1 MPTPLSTY
9 RLQLR
14 PGFGFDATAAV
25 VDYLAD
31 LGVTHAYLS
40 PILQAAPGSTH
51 GYDVVDHSKVNEEL
65 GGEAGF
71 DRLGQALG
79 RAGLGLVL
87 DIVPNHMAIPGPQN
101 RWWWDVLENGP
112 SSVYA
117 SYFDVDWRPPEAKLR
132 NTVLMPVLGDHY
144 GRVLEAGDIR
154 VFRVGGRFEVRY
166 FDHRLPVA
174 PRSIDALLMAAA
186 MVIGGADGAP
196 NDELESLASA
206 LGRLPPAT
214 AVDTDSV
221 RERHRDKEILADRL
235 GQLLEADPAAA
246 AAVDAEVDHLNHDAD
261 ALDALLERQNYRLAF
276 WRVAGAELDYRRF
289 FDITTLVGLR
299 VEDPQVFADTHQ
311 LVLGWLAEGRL
322 DGLRVDHVDGLRD
335 PRRYLARLAQA
346 SGGSWVVVEKIL
358 EAGEHL
364 RDWPCAGTSG
374 YDALADIGVMLVD
387 PGGEEG
393 LTAAWASFT
402 GGTADIGQ
410 AVYEAKREVL
420 RGPLA
425 ADVGRLTE
433 LLVAVCE
440 RHRRYRDYTRGEH
453 RAVLEEVMACF
464 SVYRTYVDADG
475 AGVGPDDVAR
485 VEESTAQAAER
496 RPGLDA
502 DLLGFLADLLLLRV
516 PCDRPG
522 CPEAELVMRF
532 QQTTGPVMAKAVE
545 DTVFYTQTR
554 LISLN
559 EVGADPACFGADVA
573 GFHAAN
579 AERQARW
586 PTSMITTSTHD
597 TKRSEDVRARLALLS
612 EVPERFGELCRRWS
626 AVNEQHRVAGLPGTD
641 AEWLLYQ
648 TLVGAWPLGADRA
661 AAYMTKATKEAKVH
675 TSWTESDPAYDDAV
689 IAFTRAVCTDAV
701 FQGDLA
707 AFVEPLVRPGW
718 VNALT
723 LTLVRLTVP
732 GTADTYQGQELWDLS
747 LVDPDN
753 RRPVDFGR
761 RRQLLALVGG
771 RTAAD
776 LWADTELVAAGA
788 PKLAVT
794 TAGLRLRRRRPDW
807 FGAAGA
813 YEALAALGA
822 AAPHVVGF
830 TRSSTGDGAPPGGCA
845 VVVPR
850 LPLGLDQAGGWKDT
864 VVELPEGTWTNV
876 FDATTWPGGEAAV
889 DDLLGA
895 FPVALL
901 VKE

>member
-1 MPTPLSTY
+1 MVTPLSTY

-14 PGFGFDATAAV
+14 PGFGFDETSAV
-25 VDYLAD
+25 ADYLAD

-79 RAGLGLVL
+79 RAGLGVVL
-87 DIVPNHMAIPGPQN
+87 DIVPNHMSIPGPQN

-112 SSVYA
+112 ASVYA

-132 NTVLMPVLGDHY
+132 NTVLMPILGDHY
-144 GRVLEAGDIR
+144 GRVLEAGDISL
-154 VFRVGGRFEVRY
+154 VRVGGRFELRY

-174 PRSIDALLMAAA
+174 PPSLDALLAAA
-186 MVIGGADGAP
+186 AAARGAGGSP
-196 NDELESLASA
+196 SDELESLASA
-206 LGRLPPAT
+206 FGHLPPAT
-214 AVDTDSV
+214 AVDTESV

-235 GQLLEADPAAA
+235 GHMLEVQPDVAS
-246 AAVDAEVDHLNHDAD
+246 AVDAEVENLNRDTD
-261 ALDALLERQNYRLAF
+261 RLDALLERQNYRLAF

-299 VEDPQVFADTHQ
+299 VEDPQVFADTHR

-322 DGLRVDHVDGLRD
+322 DGLRIDHVDGLRD
-335 PRRYLARLAQA
+335 PLGYLARVDEA
-346 SGGSWVVVEKIL
+346 SDGCWVVVEKIL

-364 RDWPCAGTSG
+364 RAWPCAGTTG
-374 YDALADIGVMLVD
+374 YEALASIGAVLVD
-387 PGGEEG
+387 ARGEPG
-393 LTAAWASFT
+393 LTAAWESFT
-402 GGTADIGQ
+402 GGTADVDH
-410 AVYEAKREVL
+410 AVYDSKRAVL

-425 ADVGRLTE
+425 ADVARLTE

-440 RHRRYRDYTRGEH
+440 RHRRYRDYTRREQ

-464 SVYRTYVDADG
+464 SVYRTYVDADR
-475 AGVGPDDVAR
+475 GVADPDDVAW
-485 VEESTAQAAER
+485 VEAATALAAER
-496 RPGLDA
+496 RPGIDA
-502 DLLGFLADLLLLRV
+502 DLLGFLAGLLVLRV
-516 PCDRPG
+516 PCDGPAG
-522 CPEAELVMRF
+522 PEAELVMRF

-554 LISLN
+554 LASLN
-559 EVGADPACFGADVA
+559 EVGGDAGRFGGEVADLHA
-573 GFHAAN
+573 GN
-579 AERQARW
+579 AERQARF
-586 PTSMITTSTHD
+586 PTSMVTTSTHD

-626 AVNEQHRVAGLPGTD
+626 AVNEQHRVNGLPGPD

-648 TLVGAWPLGADRA
+648 TLVGAWPLDADRA

-675 TSWTESDPAYDDAV
+675 TSWTEPDADYDEAV
-689 IAFTRAVCTDAV
+689 VAFTRAVCGDAV
-701 FQGDLA
+701 FQSDLA
-707 AFVEPLVRPGW
+707 AFVAPLVRPGW

-723 LTLVRLTVP
+723 QTLLRLTVP
-732 GTADTYQGQELWDLS
+732 GVADTYQGQELWDLS

-753 RRPVDFGR
+753 RRPVDFDR
-761 RRQLLALVGG
+761 RRQLLASLAEH
-771 RTAAD
+771 TAAD
-776 LWADTELVAAGA
+776 AWADADLVAAGL

-794 TAGLRLRRRRPDW
+794 AAGLRLRRRHPDW
-807 FGAAGA
+807 FGAAGGYA
-813 YEALAALGA
+813 GLATLGA
-822 AAPHVVGF
+822 AADHVVAF
-830 TRSSTGDGAPPGGCA
+830 TRSPGGPGTPPARCA

-850 LPLGLDQAGGWKDT
+850 LPLSLEEAGGWKDT
-864 VVELPEGTWTNV
+864 VVELPEGTWTNAL
-876 FDATTWPGGEAAV
+876 DATSCSGGEAAV
-889 DDLLGA
+889 NDLLGA

-901 VKE
+901 VQE